1 MDQPTQFGRYLAK
14 GTIGHGAMGTI
25 YLAEDPVIGR
35 QVAIKV
41 IQLQAGLSLQEIENL
56 KTRFEREFRSAGTL
70 SHPNIVTVYDVGTEG
85 NTPFIAME
93 YVQGSTLEQLINE
106 QRILSFQEIADLI
119 VPICSGLD
127 YAHENGVIHRDIKPA
142 NILLDRG
149 RRPKITDFGVAKLS
163 ESGMTRTGAIVGTP
177 WYMSPEQV
185 TGQAVTGASDQFSVA
200 VMTYQILTGERPFS
214 GERSTTVLYKIV
226 HQEPVH
232 AHMLNPRLNTRLDDV
247 LIRAFHKNPGL
258 RYPTCT
264 AFAQELQLALGVAP
278 ATTASGTLQSAPA
291 SAIGSPATSV
301 ALDARMTQVL
311 QTPVPAPAQPT
322 AKRPIVTQRPQLRR
336 TQWLAAAGAIV
347 VLGLVLGLYWRG
359 AGGGGRAGSP
369 APQAAA
375 PAAVGPQSN
384 AANPPPAAAIRPAN
398 APAPPAPAAPAGSG
412 TYRIVTKP
420 PGASIVLDGRRL
432 EQTTPAEVTLK
443 ADVRH
448 RLQLELN
455 GYAAAGWT
463 FNFDQLS
470 AEQQRTRSLY
480 FPLSALTSGTAAKA
494 SGAEIGA
501 PGPAPAAGVSSKS
514 PSAGPESPALS
525 GPPGRVDP
533 DLPRVRAGK
542 DVPLPRRIRDAKP
555 VYARAAVPTDRSPV
569 VILELMLDP
578 QGDVAEA
585 KVLRSLTP
593 ELDQAALQSAWRWK
607 FEPSI
612 YKGKPVN
619 AILTTTV
626 QFHHE

>member
-1 MDQPTQFGRYLAK
+1 MDQPTQFGRYLVK
-14 GTIGHGAMGTI
+14 GVVGQGAMGMI

-41 IQLQAGLSLQEIENL
+41 IQLQAGLSPQEIENL

-85 NTPFIAME
+85 DTPFIAME
-93 YVQGSTLEQLINE
+93 YVPGSTLEQLINE
-106 QRILSFQEIADLI
+106 QHVLSFQEIAELI
-119 VPICSGLD
+119 VPICSALD

-200 VMTYQILTGERPFS
+200 IMTYQILTGERPFS
-214 GERSTTVLYKIV
+214 GERSSTVLYKIV

-232 AHMLNPRLNTRLDDV
+232 PHLLNPRLMDRLDDV
-247 LIRAFHKNPGL
+247 LMRAFHKNPEL
-258 RYPTCT
+258 RYPSCA

-301 ALDARMTQVL
+301 ALDARMTQVS

-336 TQWLAAAGAIV
+336 AQWLAAAGAIV
-347 VLGLVLGLYWRG
+347 VLGLVLGLYWRS
-359 AGGGGRAGSP
+359 AGGGGLAGSP
-369 APQAAA
+369 APQATA
-375 PAAVGPQSN
+375 PAAVEPQSN
-384 AANPPPAAAIRPAN
+384 ASNPPPAAATGPAN
-398 APAPPAPAAPAGSG
+398 APAPPAPAAPARSG

-432 EQTTPAEVTLK
+432 EQTTPTEVTLK

-470 AEQQRTRSLY
+470 AEQQRTRTLY

-494 SGAEIGA
+494 SGAGIGT
-501 PGPAPAAGVSSKS
+501 PAPAAGVSSKP
-514 PSAGPESPALS
+514 PSAEPEGPALS

-542 DVPLPRRIRDAKP
+542 DVPLPKRIRDAKP

-578 QGDVAEA
+578 LGDVAEA

-607 FEPSI
+607 FEPSK
-612 YKGKPVN
+612 YKNRPVN
-619 AILTTTV
+619 VILTTTV